1 MARLILPTVSESDE
15 LFTNGFVIV
24 QERRSVNPRRA
35 IVGKSQQRRDKAQQ
49 RAATPM
55 RQQSSLVWSGAGTG
69 ASDGASTGAS
79 TNGTKRKSRQSS
91 SRKTKTTATD
101 IQNLTIL
108 TKNHV
113 IETTKHAKCV
123 SDRIPRPP
131 IRSLPSLYF
140 S

>member
-24 QERRSVNPRRA
+24 QERRSVNPLRRA
-35 IVGKSQQRRDKAQQ
+35 SVGKSQQRRDKAQQ

-55 RQQSSLVWSGAGTG
+55 RQQSSLVWSGAGAG
-69 ASDGASTGAS
+69 S
-79 TNGTKRKSRQSS
+79 NGTKRKGRESS
-91 SRKTKTTATD
+91 NRKAKTNTTD
-101 IQNLTIL
+101 IKNLTIL